1 MTATL
6 KTVSCSKSKYFI
18 GKHFFLIFTLIYFAV
33 YLKSVFFGF
42 VEDDYGLIALDYKSA
57 INETFHTHH
66 FRPIMFLS
74 YPLVNEL
81 FGKTA
86 FAHHLVNFLIQYVNS
101 LLALIIFSK
110 WVGKIKIFF
119 IVTIWNLL
127 PWSVF
132 PIVWISQR
140 NDLLMTFFVFTSIY
154 LMEKK
159 SVLLASFSS
168 LLAFLSKVTS
178 LFFPIYMV
186 LFYKKSKN
194 FIYGGL
200 ITFLI
205 SLLCAWWGFRQY
217 LIKPHLA
224 DLSFNLRML
233 NYCKNWVHG
242 WISIVMP
249 IPFFVNYLHFV
260 IYGFFLVFFTLWAR
274 KYYLFTETSKKGVAL
289 ALLLSIT
296 TAMNPELRV
305 VFLQSFFFLLFVIAS
320 LKNPVLNKMFFIIA
334 LLFTAYI
341 LPANLLTQNKFDSAE
356 YTGEMENAYKPS
368 SSALYLNSYYPNLRQ
383 FFINAKSYL

>member
-1 MTATL
+1 MTSTL
-6 KTVSCSKSKYFI
+6 KTVSYNKSKYFI
-18 GKHFFLIFTLIYFAV
+18 GKHFFLIFTLIYFVV

-57 INETFHTHH
+57 INETFQTHH

-74 YPLVNEL
+74 YPLVSEL

-154 LMEKK
+154 FMEKK

-168 LLAFLSKVTS
+168 LFAFLSKVTS

-186 LFYKKSKN
+186 LSYKNSKK

-205 SLLCAWWGFRQY
+205 SLFCAWWGFRQY

-242 WISIVMP
+242 WFSIVMP
-249 IPFFVNYLHFV
+249 IPFFVNYLHFL
-260 IYGFFLVFFTLWAR
+260 IYVFFLVFYTLWAR
-274 KYYLFTETSKKGVAL
+274 KYYLFTETSKKAITL

-334 LLFTAYI
+334 LLFTSYI
-341 LPANLLTQNKFDSAE
+341 LPANFLTQNKFDSNE
-356 YTGEMENAYKPS
+356 YTGVMENAYKPS

-383 FFINAKSYL
+383 FFINLKSYL